1 MTNQVAAAARHPSR
15 AQIGRVLWQNKTL
28 ILMCLP
34 AIAFF
39 FVFCYMPMPGMY
51 IAFVKYNYRQGIFG
65 SPFVGLKN
73 FTFLFTSGQLSLLL
87 RNTVLY
93 NLAFIIIGNVLQVFF
108 AILLNEVRCRVFK
121 KTTQSL
127 MFLPYF
133 ISDVLVS
140 LLGYNLLNFDF
151 GFISNLVRSMGGEM
165 PKIYQ
170 NASAWPL
177 VIILVNIWK
186 GTGYGTVVYF
196 AAITSMDTSMLEAA
210 QIDGANGFQKIRYI
224 ILPTLKPTM
233 VVLFLF
239 AIGGI
244 LRDHSDKRSLDSA
257 ECLVYHVIVL
267 DHRPGQAQILPHIG
281 IHAVGDH
288 FDGGLRHDPDVPTLR
303 AGPATQGGN
312 NLGNV
317 LRLITDALH
326 VGDHLQR
333 RGDHPQIPGHGLL
346 LQQELET
353 DGLDLPLQLVNTV
366 SLLLSLAGV
375 LCAALQQRLA
385 SGGNDALTL
394 AAHLG
399 HFPIQQLQLLVKSAS
414 HGITQTFL

>member
-1 MTNQVAAAARHPSR
+1 MTKPVAAASR
-15 AQIGRVLWQNKTL
+15 PRRMRVGRMLWQNKTL

-34 AIAFF
+34 AIVFF
-39 FVFCYMPMPGMY
+39 FIFSYMPMPGMY
-51 IAFVKYNYRQGIFG
+51 IAFVKYNYQKGIFG

-73 FTFLFTSGQLSLLL
+73 FKFLFTSGQLLLLL

-93 NLAFIIIGNVLQVFF
+93 NLAFIIVGNVLQLSF
-108 AILLNEVRCRVFK
+108 AILLNEVQSRMFK
-121 KTTQSL
+121 KSTQSL

-140 LLGYNLLNFDF
+140 LLVYNLLNYDF

-244 LRDHSDKRSLDSA
+244 LKGNFGLFYNLVGNNSVLFSTTDIIETYVYRSMMNSFNFAQSSA
-257 ECLVYHVIVL
+257 VGLFQSVVGFFIVL
-267 DHRPGQAQILPHIG
+267 GANAFVKHL
-281 IHAVGDH
+281 
-288 FDGGLRHDPDVPTLR
+288 DPDY
-303 AGPATQGGN
+303 
-312 NLGNV
+312 
-317 LRLITDALH
+317 AL
-326 VGDHLQR
+326 
-333 RGDHPQIPGHGLL
+333 
-346 LQQELET
+346 
-353 DGLDLPLQLVNTV
+353 
-366 SLLLSLAGV
+366 
-375 LCAALQQRLA
+375 
-385 SGGNDALTL
+385 
-394 AAHLG
+394 
-399 HFPIQQLQLLVKSAS
+399 F
-414 HGITQTFL
+414 

>member
-1 MTNQVAAAARHPSR
+1 MTKPVAAASR
-15 AQIGRVLWQNKTL
+15 PRRMRVGRMLWQNKTL

-34 AIAFF
+34 AIVFF
-39 FVFCYMPMPGMY
+39 FIFSYMPMPGMY
-51 IAFVKYNYRQGIFG
+51 IAFVKYNYQKGIFG

-73 FTFLFTSGQLSLLL
+73 FKFLFTSGQLLLLL

-93 NLAFIIIGNVLQVFF
+93 NLAFIIVGNVLQLSF
-108 AILLNEVRCRVFK
+108 AILLNEVQSRMFK

-140 LLGYNLLNFDF
+140 LLVYNLLNYDF

-165 PKIYQ
+165 PKIYH
-170 NASAWPL
+170 NAGAWPL

-224 ILPTLKPTM
+224 ILPTLKPTV

-244 LRDHSDKRSLDSA
+244 LKGNFGLFYNLIGNNSVLFSTTDIIETYVYRSMMNSFNFAQSSA
-257 ECLVYHVIVL
+257 VGLFQSAVGFFIVL
-267 DHRPGQAQILPHIG
+267 GANAFVKHL
-281 IHAVGDH
+281 
-288 FDGGLRHDPDVPTLR
+288 DPDY
-303 AGPATQGGN
+303 
-312 NLGNV
+312 
-317 LRLITDALH
+317 AL
-326 VGDHLQR
+326 
-333 RGDHPQIPGHGLL
+333 
-346 LQQELET
+346 
-353 DGLDLPLQLVNTV
+353 
-366 SLLLSLAGV
+366 
-375 LCAALQQRLA
+375 
-385 SGGNDALTL
+385 
-394 AAHLG
+394 
-399 HFPIQQLQLLVKSAS
+399 F
-414 HGITQTFL
+414 

>member
-1 MTNQVAAAARHPSR
+1 MTKPVAAASR
-15 AQIGRVLWQNKTL
+15 PRRMRVGRMLWQNKTL

-34 AIAFF
+34 AIVFF
-39 FVFCYMPMPGMY
+39 FIFSYLPMPGMY
-51 IAFVKYNYRQGIFG
+51 IAFVKYNYQKGIFG

-73 FTFLFTSGQLSLLL
+73 FKFLFTSGQLLLLL

-93 NLAFIIIGNVLQVFF
+93 NLAFIIVGNVLQLSF
-108 AILLNEVRCRVFK
+108 AILLNEVQSRMFK

-140 LLGYNLLNFDF
+140 LLVYNLLNYDF

-170 NASAWPL
+170 NAGAWPL

-224 ILPTLKPTM
+224 ILPTLKPTV

-244 LRDHSDKRSLDSA
+244 LKGNFGLFYNLIGNNSVLFSTTDIIETYVYRSMMNSFNFAQSSA
-257 ECLVYHVIVL
+257 VGLFQSAVGFFIVL
-267 DHRPGQAQILPHIG
+267 GANAFVKHL
-281 IHAVGDH
+281 
-288 FDGGLRHDPDVPTLR
+288 DPDY
-303 AGPATQGGN
+303 
-312 NLGNV
+312 
-317 LRLITDALH
+317 AL
-326 VGDHLQR
+326 
-333 RGDHPQIPGHGLL
+333 
-346 LQQELET
+346 
-353 DGLDLPLQLVNTV
+353 
-366 SLLLSLAGV
+366 
-375 LCAALQQRLA
+375 
-385 SGGNDALTL
+385 
-394 AAHLG
+394 
-399 HFPIQQLQLLVKSAS
+399 F
-414 HGITQTFL
+414 

>member
-1 MTNQVAAAARHPSR
+1 MTNQVAAAAPRSPR
-15 AQIGRVLWQNKTL
+15 TRIGRTLWQNKTL

-140 LLGYNLLNFDF
+140 LLVYNLLNYDF

-224 ILPTLKPTM
+224 ILPTLKPT
-233 VVLFLF
+233 VIVLFLF

-244 LRDHSDKRSLDSA
+244 LKGNFGLFYNLVGNNSVLFSTTDIIETYVYRSMMNSFNFAQSSA
-257 ECLVYHVIVL
+257 VGLFQSVVGFFIVL
-267 DHRPGQAQILPHIG
+267 GANAFVKHL
-281 IHAVGDH
+281 
-288 FDGGLRHDPDVPTLR
+288 DPDY
-303 AGPATQGGN
+303 
-312 NLGNV
+312 
-317 LRLITDALH
+317 AL
-326 VGDHLQR
+326 
-333 RGDHPQIPGHGLL
+333 
-346 LQQELET
+346 
-353 DGLDLPLQLVNTV
+353 
-366 SLLLSLAGV
+366 
-375 LCAALQQRLA
+375 
-385 SGGNDALTL
+385 
-394 AAHLG
+394 
-399 HFPIQQLQLLVKSAS
+399 F
-414 HGITQTFL
+414 

>member
-1 MTNQVAAAARHPSR
+1 MTNQVAAAAPRSPR
-15 AQIGRVLWQNKTL
+15 TRIGRTLWQNKTL

-51 IAFVKYNYRQGIFG
+51 IAFVKYNYRLGIFG

-108 AILLNEVRCRVFK
+108 AILLNEVRCRAFK

-140 LLGYNLLNFDF
+140 LLVYNLLNFDF

-165 PKIYQ
+165 PKVYQ

-224 ILPTLKPTM
+224 ILPTLKPT
-233 VVLFLF
+233 VIVLFLF

-244 LRDHSDKRSLDSA
+244 LKGNFGLFYNLVGNNSVLFSTTDIIETYVYRSMMNSFNFAQSSA
-257 ECLVYHVIVL
+257 VGLFQSVVGFFIVL
-267 DHRPGQAQILPHIG
+267 GANAFVKHL
-281 IHAVGDH
+281 
-288 FDGGLRHDPDVPTLR
+288 DPDY
-303 AGPATQGGN
+303 
-312 NLGNV
+312 
-317 LRLITDALH
+317 AL
-326 VGDHLQR
+326 
-333 RGDHPQIPGHGLL
+333 
-346 LQQELET
+346 
-353 DGLDLPLQLVNTV
+353 
-366 SLLLSLAGV
+366 
-375 LCAALQQRLA
+375 
-385 SGGNDALTL
+385 
-394 AAHLG
+394 
-399 HFPIQQLQLLVKSAS
+399 F
-414 HGITQTFL
+414 

>member
-1 MTNQVAAAARHPSR
+1 MTKPVAAASR
-15 AQIGRVLWQNKTL
+15 PRRMRVGRMLWQNKTL

-34 AIAFF
+34 AIVFF
-39 FVFCYMPMPGMY
+39 FIFSYMPMPGMY
-51 IAFVKYNYRQGIFG
+51 IAFVKYNYQKGIFG

-73 FTFLFTSGQLSLLL
+73 FKFLFTSGQLLLLL

-93 NLAFIIIGNVLQVFF
+93 NLAFIIVGNVLQLSF
-108 AILLNEVRCRVFK
+108 AILLNEVQSRIFK

-140 LLGYNLLNFDF
+140 LLVYNLLNYDF

-170 NASAWPL
+170 NAGAWPL

-224 ILPTLKPTM
+224 ILPTLKPTV

-244 LRDHSDKRSLDSA
+244 LKGNFGLFYNLIGNNSVLFSTTDIIETYVYRSMMNSFNFAQSSA
-257 ECLVYHVIVL
+257 VGLFQSAVGFFIVL
-267 DHRPGQAQILPHIG
+267 GANAFVKHL
-281 IHAVGDH
+281 
-288 FDGGLRHDPDVPTLR
+288 DPDY
-303 AGPATQGGN
+303 
-312 NLGNV
+312 
-317 LRLITDALH
+317 AL
-326 VGDHLQR
+326 
-333 RGDHPQIPGHGLL
+333 
-346 LQQELET
+346 
-353 DGLDLPLQLVNTV
+353 
-366 SLLLSLAGV
+366 
-375 LCAALQQRLA
+375 
-385 SGGNDALTL
+385 
-394 AAHLG
+394 
-399 HFPIQQLQLLVKSAS
+399 F
-414 HGITQTFL
+414 